1 MRSTRVE
8 PLPAGE
14 EVEGFKDLVR
24 RVSGLEI
31 PDARRTVLERAIG
44 REVDRTGLPDA
55 AALYRR
61 LADPSEGRHDLESF
75 IAALVVGETHFF
87 RGAPQFEALESRIL
101 PDVIDRC
108 RSVRRLRLWSAGCAS
123 GEEAYS
129 LAILLRRMLP
139 DLDEW
144 DVTILGTD
152 INRAALRKAS
162 EGAYGPWSF
171 RGVPRISDGFFLRRG
186 DEVEVRPEV
195 RAMVEFRYLN
205 LVDDVYPSG
214 LTGIHSMDVILCRNV
229 LMYFAREPARAV
241 VARLHDALA
250 EGGWL
255 VVGYSDLLPEVSD
268 RFGPCTLPPTAAYRK
283 AADRSGSR
291 AAEPAAEGPPG
302 EEARSRQALGPARA
316 PAAPPV
322 DGLAAYRSAKTHAD
336 RGETEAAER
345 WIAAALAR
353 DPLLAP
359 AHLLQALIL
368 QERGHLHAAL
378 EAVRRCVY
386 AEPAWPLGHF
396 ALAGLLARL
405 GQRTRAVKALNTVAT
420 LLAGRPPDDAID
432 EGDGLTVGRFAA
444 LVTAYMQVLLS
455 PQARGAEG

>member
-1 MRSTRVE
+1 MRSMRVE
-8 PLPAGE
+8 PLPAGT
-14 EVEGFKDLVR
+14 EVDGFKDLVR
-24 RVSGLEI
+24 RASGLEI
-31 PDARRTVLERAIG
+31 PDPRRAVLEGAIARG
-44 REVDRTGLPDA
+44 VVETGVPDA

-61 LADPSEGRHDLESF
+61 LADPSRGRHDLESF

-87 RGAPQFEALESRIL
+87 RGSPQFEALESRIL

-108 RSVRRLRLWSAGCAS
+108 RSGRRLRLWSAGCAS

-152 INRAALRKAS
+152 ISRAALRKAS

-171 RGVPRISDGFFLRRG
+171 RGVSGIYDGFFLRRG
-186 DEVEVRPEV
+186 HEVVVRPEI

-214 LTGIHSMDVILCRNV
+214 LTGTHAMDLILCRNV

-255 VVGYSDLLPEVSD
+255 VAGYSDLLPEVSD
-268 RFGPCTLPPTAAYRK
+268 RFGPCTLPPAAAYRK
-283 AADRSGSR
+283 AADRSGSH
-291 AAEPAAEGPPG
+291 AAGPAAEKPHGG
-302 EEARSRQALGPARA
+302 EARSRQALEPAPA
-316 PAAPPV
+316 PAAPPAA
-322 DGLAAYRSAKTHAD
+322 GMAAYLSAKTHAD
-336 RGETEAAER
+336 RGESEAAEK
-345 WIAAALAR
+345 WIAAALVR

-368 QERGHLHAAL
+368 QERGHLQAAV

-386 AEPAWPLGHF
+386 AEPSWPLGHL
-396 ALAGLLARL
+396 ALAGLLTRL

-420 LLAGRPPDDAID
+420 LLAGRPPEDAID
-432 EGDGLTVGRFAA
+432 EGDGLTVGRSAA
-444 LVTAYMQVLLS
+444 LVTAYMQVLLL
-455 PQARGAEG
+455 PQDRGAEA